1 MKRKVCE
8 LLQLFN
14 NRQKS
19 NFNGTLKTWNIW
31 NDWSKQNI
39 SGSDSR
45 WSPDHWATKTAAR
58 GWWMLASGG
67 CQAVIL
73 NVFVSIFCILRE
85 YLSQRLL
92 GMCYWPCR
100 AFLGAIIIVNP
111 IFTLICANLVKCFFY
126 EKKTQAAMPSF
137 PSPLGLVG
145 RTGKTSLTAATYN
158 CSKVHK

>member
-8 LLQLFN
+8 LLQLLN

-19 NFNGTLKTWNIW
+19 IFNGTLKTWNIW
-31 NDWSKQNI
+31 NDWSKQKLI
-39 SGSDSR
+39 FLV
-45 WSPDHWATKTAAR
+45 PTQ
-58 GWWMLASGG
+58 GG
-67 CQAVIL
+67 VQTIGLLRLQRLVNVSHQWVSSSHFKI
-73 NVFVSIFCILRE
+73 NVFVSILCILGE

-137 PSPLGLVG
+137 LPPTPWSW
-145 RTGKTSLTAATYN
+145 
-158 CSKVHK
+158 